1 MRILYVVSTADFFC
15 SHRLDL
21 ALEAKKNGHVIA
33 LLTGMPSSNERER
46 EAKGKLESEGIP
58 HFLARFESGGLSFFS
73 EGRGFLEVLILMKR
87 WKPDLVHCVSPK
99 GILYG
104 GLAARIGGIHSL
116 VLAISGM
123 GWLFSGQKTHLLSLM
138 RSVFLRL
145 LKIAATHPNCRIIVQ
160 NSDDR
165 SLVINNHLAK
175 ASNIHLIPGSG
186 VKIDLFKDI
195 PLGLKKPIV
204 ILPARLLADK
214 GVKEFVMAA
223 QMIRSKGIDWRFALV
238 GGADYDNPS
247 VISRDIIEA
256 WVRDGFVEWWGF
268 RSDMVEVY
276 KDASI
281 VCLPSYREGMPKSL
295 LEAAAAGCAV
305 VTTNVP
311 GCREAIEIG
320 QTGDLVQARNIEDLS
335 RVLEALILDPGRRL
349 AYGIAGRAMAI
360 NKFDLTSVIE
370 RTLKI
375 YQELP
380 ERNEFKS

>member
-33 LLTGMPSSNERER
+33 LLTGMPSSDGRER

-58 HFLARFESGGLSFFS
+58 HFLARFDSGGLSFFS
-73 EGRGFLEVLILMKR
+73 EGRGFLEVLIFIKR

-104 GLAARIGGIHSL
+104 GLAARIGCIKSV
-116 VLAISGM
+116 VLTISGM
-123 GWLFSGQKTHLLSLM
+123 GWLFSGQKTYRLILM
-138 RSVFLRL
+138 RSVFLGL
-145 LKIAATHPNCRIIVQ
+145 LKVATTHPNCRIIVQ

-165 SLVINNHLAK
+165 SLVVSNHLTGEN
-175 ASNIHLIPGSG
+175 NIQLIPGSG
-186 VKIDLFKDI
+186 VKIALFKDLPI
-195 PLGLKKPIV
+195 GLKKPIV

-214 GVKEFVMAA
+214 GVIEFVMAA
-223 QMIRSKGIDWRFALV
+223 KIIRSKGIDWRFVLV

-247 VISRDIIEA
+247 IISRDIIEA
-256 WVRDGFVEWWGF
+256 WVREGFVEWWGF

-311 GCREAIEIG
+311 GCREAIEVG

-335 RVLEALILDPGRRL
+335 RVLEDLILDPDRRL
-349 AYGIAGRAMAI
+349 AYGIAGRTMAI
-360 NKFDLTSVIE
+360 NKFDLTSVIKC
-370 RTLKI
+370 TLKI
-375 YQELP
+375 YQELA
-380 ERNEFKS
+380 EINQFNS